1 MQTEYRNKTAGWFRI
16 NKLSLAPLVFLIPAF
31 MFFSV
36 YVIIPIFQSLQLSLF
51 EWNGLYNA
59 EGKSTAQYIGLEN
72 YRKLCVDPNFW
83 ISIKNNFLWLFL
95 YMLAVPLGLFIAIFL
110 NQTVTGVRFYKSMFF
125 FPFVISQVVVG
136 LIFGWFPTI
145 PSS

>member
-72 YRKLCVDPNFW
+72 YRKLWVDPNFW

-110 NQTVTGVRFYKSMFF
+110 NQTVTGIRFYKSMFF

-136 LIFGWFPTI
+136 LIFGWFY
-145 PSS
+145 

>member
-31 MFFSV
+31 AFFSI
-36 YVIIPIFQSLQLSLF
+36 YVIFPIFQSLQLSLF

-72 YRKLCVDPNFW
+72 YRKLWLDPNFW

-95 YMLAVPLGLFIAIFL
+95 YMLAVPLGLFIAP
-110 NQTVTGVRFYKSMFF
+110 RAS
-125 FPFVISQVVVG
+125 
-136 LIFGWFPTI
+136 
-145 PSS
+145 

>member
-72 YRKLCVDPNFW
+72 YRKLWVDPNFW

-110 NQTVTGVRFYKSMFF
+110 NQTVTGHSILQINVLLSICHQSSR
-125 FPFVISQVVVG
+125 
-136 LIFGWFPTI
+136 GWFDFWVVLQP
-145 PSS
+145 